1 MAPVLVGEKVSVN
14 IMEDGIVLIGTGNK
28 DNVMKTDRRGNVI
41 WKASADMEVTSCNR
55 LQIIDG
61 NIIAELM
68 ETEMVPVYGG
78 EAEMIRR
85 SDMVA
90 IDGEGTIISQFTDL
104 QSE

>member
-1 MAPVLVGEKVSVN
+1 
-14 IMEDGIVLIGTGNK
+14 
-28 DNVMKTDRRGNVI
+28 
-41 WKASADMEVTSCNR
+41 MEVTSCNR